1 MIADDFFNKYN
12 GKGVDWDGYYGFQ
25 CVDLYRQYVK
35 EVVDCPQSPGVTGA
49 ADIWDTYLNEY
60 FDRIANTPEGV
71 PIKGDI
77 LIWSKNAGGG
87 FGHVSIASVGNT
99 DTFTSFDQNWPVGS
113 LCHFQAHN
121 YTNVLGWLRAKVQA
135 VPTPEP
141 CEITD
146 STKIPQLDNQEVQ
159 AVRSRLNDLSVSLT
173 GAQGRIVELEAKV
186 AQLESNPPT
195 LDPRIQQAKDILYGK
210 NFFWVKL
217 SKLKALLPQ

>member
-1 MIADDFFNKYN
+1 MTAQEFFDKYN
-12 GKGVDWDGYYGFQ
+12 GKGIDFDNYYGFQ

-35 EVVDCPQSPGVTGA
+35 EVVDCRQSPGVTGA

-60 FDRIANTPEGV
+60 FDRIANTPEGA

-121 YTNVLGWLRAKVQA
+121 
-135 VPTPEP
+135 
-141 CEITD
+141 
-146 STKIPQLDNQEVQ
+146 
-159 AVRSRLNDLSVSLT
+159 
-173 GAQGRIVELEAKV
+173 
-186 AQLESNPPT
+186 
-195 LDPRIQQAKDILYGK
+195 
-210 NFFWVKL
+210 
-217 SKLKALLPQ
+217 